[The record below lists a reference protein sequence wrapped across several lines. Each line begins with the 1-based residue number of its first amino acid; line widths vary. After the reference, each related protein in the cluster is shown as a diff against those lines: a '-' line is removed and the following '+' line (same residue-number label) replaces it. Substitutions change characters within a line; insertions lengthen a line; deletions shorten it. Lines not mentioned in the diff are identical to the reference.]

1 MSNTKKNIYT
11 RDKQLLEEIM
21 NNVFSLVYLICHNI
35 IRNIKKSPKLRLI
48 NIISIFSFSEYT

>member
-11 RDKQLLEEIM
+11 RDKQFLEEIM

-35 IRNIKKSPKLRLI
+35 IRNIKKSLKLRLI
-48 NIISIFSFSEYT
+48 NRAKFSLLS